1 MAEKFIEKIM
11 PPKIKRTD
19 HRENNKPFP
28 VIGLGASAGGLE
40 ALQDFFV
47 HLPAPSECA
56 FVVIVH
62 LPHDHI
68 SILPELLQRQT
79 EIPVLAIEDGMA
91 IAPNHIYVV
100 PPAKDL
106 SIFKNCFQLLDAVPS
121 QGLHLPIDFF
131 LQALAREKQ
140 NYAGCAIL
148 SGTGSDGTQGVKA
161 IKAEGGVALVQDEAS
176 ARFPGMPHSAAGTGC
191 ADHIVPPSQMPEIIS
206 QYFQHAFRLFAGEAG
221 PASLSHGEMLHKIWA
236 ILRIRTGHDFS
247 LYKKNTFLRR
257 IERRLA
263 LQKID
268 DLSHYLKVLRQDP
281 LEVDRLFQDILI
293 GVTNFFRDSEA
304 FAALENKVLPK
315 MLENFPEDQT
325 FRVWVPACSSGE
337 EAYSIAI
344 VLKECIEALGREI
357 PFQIFGTDA
366 DPRAIE
372 KARVGVYPTSIAAD
386 ISPQRLQ
393 RYFMN
398 EKKSYRVKKELREKI
413 IFSVQNILQDPPF
426 SKLDLLCCR
435 NLLIY
440 LETEAQ
446 HKLLPLFHFSLRPGG
461 ILFLGNSESIGLFAN
476 LFSSLSKKWKL
487 YKRRDVVDLQRPL
500 LDFSR
505 HIQNVGTP
513 PTAKA
518 MAVDMKKDL
527 NLAEQT
533 RKVLLENFTPA
544 CVVINAQGDIFYI
557 HGRTGK
563 YLEPAAGRPRM
574 NILDMARQGI
584 RLELGTAIRLAAATT
599 KKVGRSP
606 LRVKTNGKSQS
617 VGLTVQPFPADHH
630 ADDLLLVI
638 FEDLADQEIAGTQ
651 VSERKGWQKE
661 QEKYVSEL
669 EQELQLVTENHQ
681 STIEEYETSGEE
693 LRSINEEMQ
702 SANEELQSANEE
714 LEASREEHQSMNE
727 ELMTVNAEL
736 QSKIDE
742 LSQVHNDMKNLLN
755 STRIATIFVDNNIR
769 IKRFT
774 PEAAKIANLI
784 DTDINRPLEDIATK
798 LESQG
803 LVGSIRQVLDTLV
816 GLKTEVVTKD
826 GEWYQ
831 LNILPY
837 RTMED
842 RIDGAVLTFSSI
854 AAQKRAQQELTLLGQ
869 KIQEQGWDFAKNIV
883 DSLREALLIL
893 DQGLNVQ
900 LANPVFYKTFHLRP
914 EETLHRS
921 FWELDK
927 IPWPEAE
934 LRKMFEALPKERA
947 LQDQRVL
954 LNFPEKGTKDFA
966 LNARR
971 LQSQDANEHWIMLAI
986 EEITHKTHK

>member
-1 MAEKFIEKIM
+1 M
-11 PPKIKRTD
+11 PPKMKHTG
-19 HRENNKPFP
+19 HGENSKAFP
-28 VIGLGASAGGLE
+28 VIGIGASAGGLE
-40 ALQDFFV
+40 ALQDFFG

-68 SILPELLQRQT
+68 SLLPELLRRQA
-79 EIPVLAIEDGMA
+79 EIPVLTIEDGMT

-100 PPAKDL
+100 PPGKDL
-106 SIFKNCFQLLDAVPS
+106 SVFKNCFQLLDAVQGP
-121 QGLHLPIDFF
+121 GLHLPIDFF

-140 NYAGCAIL
+140 SSAGCVIL
-148 SGTGSDGTQGVKA
+148 SGTGSDGTQGLKA
-161 IKAEGGVALVQDEAS
+161 IKAEGGVALVQEEAS
-176 ARFPGMPHSAAGTGC
+176 ARFSGMPHSAAGTGF
-191 ADHIVPPSQMPEIIS
+191 ADYIVPPSRMPELIS
-206 QYFQHAFRLFAGEAG
+206 QYFQHAFRLFTGEVG
-221 PASLSHGEMLHKIWA
+221 PASLISGEILHKIWA
-236 ILRIRTGHDFS
+236 ILRIRTGHDSS

-268 DLSHYLKVLRQDP
+268 DLSHYIKVLRQDP

-293 GVTNFFRDSEA
+293 GVTNFFRDPEA
-304 FAALENKVLPK
+304 FAALENKILPK
-315 MLENFPEDQT
+315 VLENFPEDQT

-337 EAYSIAI
+337 EADSIAI
-344 VLKECIEALGREI
+344 ILKECIAALGREI

-366 DPRAIE
+366 DQRALE
-372 KARVGVYPTSIAAD
+372 KARSGVYPTSIAAD

-393 RYFMN
+393 RYFVN

-440 LETEAQ
+440 LEPEAQ
-446 HKLLPLFHFSLRPGG
+446 QKLLPLFHFSLRPGG

-476 LFSSLSKKWKL
+476 LFTSLSKKWKI
-487 YKRRDVVDLQRPL
+487 YKRREIVDLQRPL

-505 HIQNVGTP
+505 HIQNAGAP
-513 PTAKA
+513 PMARAMTA
-518 MAVDMKKDL
+518 DMKKDL
-527 NLAEQT
+527 NLADQT
-533 RKVLLENFTPA
+533 RKILLENFTPA
-544 CVVINAQGDIFYI
+544 CVVINAKGEIFYI

-584 RLELGTAIRLAAATT
+584 RLELGTAIRMAVAAK
-599 KKVGRSP
+599 KKVGRGP

-617 VGLTVQPFPADHH
+617 VGLTVQPFPADRQ

-638 FEDLADQEIAGTQ
+638 FEELADQESAGTKR
-651 VSERKGWQKE
+651 SETKGWQKE

-681 STIEEYETSGEE
+681 STVEEYETSGEE
-693 LRSINEEMQ
+693 LRSMNEEMQ
-702 SANEELQSANEE
+702 SANEELQSTNEE
-714 LEASREEHQSMNE
+714 LEASREELQSMNE

-742 LSQVHNDMKNLLN
+742 LSLVHDDMKNLLN
-755 STRIATIFVDNNIR
+755 STRIATIFVDNDIR

-774 PEAAKIANLI
+774 PEAARIANLI
-784 DTDINRPLEDIATK
+784 DTDINRPLEDITTK

-803 LVGSIRQVLDTLV
+803 LIADIRKVLDTLA

-837 RTMED
+837 RTTED

-854 AAQKRAQQELTLLGQ
+854 AAQKRAQQELMVLGK
-869 KIQEQGWDFAKNIV
+869 KIREQGWDFAKNIV

-893 DQGLNVQ
+893 DEGLNVQ
-900 LANPVFYKTFHLRP
+900 LANPAFYKTFHLRP

-927 IPWPEAE
+927 IPWPKAE
-934 LRKMFEALPKERA
+934 LRKLFKTLAEKSALKDR
-947 LQDQRVL
+947 RVL
-954 LNFPEKGTKDFA
+954 LNFPEKGKKEFA
-966 LNARR
+966 LNARH
-971 LQSQDANEHWIMLAI
+971 LQSQDAKEHWIMLAI
-986 EEITHKTHK
+986 EEITHKKIPD

>member
-1 MAEKFIEKIM
+1 MSPEMKHTGHSETSKA
-11 PPKIKRTD
+11 
-19 HRENNKPFP
+19 FP
-28 VIGLGASAGGLE
+28 VIGIGASAGGLE

-47 HLPAPSECA
+47 HLPTPSECA

-68 SILPELLQRQT
+68 SLLPELLQRQT
-79 EIPVLAIEDGMA
+79 QIPVLTIEDGMA
-91 IAPNHIYVV
+91 IAPNHIYVA
-100 PPAKDL
+100 PPSKDL
-106 SIFKNCFQLLDAVPS
+106 AVFKNCFQLLDAIQSP
-121 QGLHLPIDFF
+121 GLHLPIDFF

-140 NYAGCAIL
+140 SYAGCVIL
-148 SGTGSDGTQGVKA
+148 SGTGSDGTQGLKA

-176 ARFPGMPHSAAGTGC
+176 ARFTGMPHSAAGTGF
-191 ADHIVPPSQMPEIIS
+191 ADHIVPPSRMPEIIG
-206 QYFQHAFRLFAGEAG
+206 QYFQHAFRLFAGEVG
-221 PASLSHGEMLHKIWA
+221 PASLSHGEMLRKIWA

-268 DLSHYLKVLRQDP
+268 DLSHYIKVLRQDP
-281 LEVDRLFQDILI
+281 LEVDRLFQDLLI
-293 GVTNFFRDSEA
+293 GVTNFFRDPEA
-304 FAALENKVLPK
+304 FAALENKILPK
-315 MLENFPEDQT
+315 VLANFPGDQT

-344 VLKECIEALGREI
+344 ALKECLEALGRDI

-372 KARVGVYPTSIAAD
+372 KARSGVYPPSIAAD

-393 RYFMN
+393 RYFVN
-398 EKKSYRVKKELREKI
+398 EKKSYRVKKELRGKI
-413 IFSVQNILQDPPF
+413 IFSVQNVLQDPPF

-440 LETEAQ
+440 LEAEAQ
-446 HKLLPLFHFSLRPGG
+446 QKLLPLFHFSLKPGG

-476 LFSSLSKKWKL
+476 LFTSLSKKWKL
-487 YKRRDVVDLQRPL
+487 YKRREVVALHRPL

-505 HIQNVGTP
+505 HIQNAGALP
-513 PTAKA
+513 IAKV
-518 MAVDMKKDL
+518 MTIDMKKDL
-527 NLAEQT
+527 NLAAQT
-533 RKVLLENFTPA
+533 RKILLENFAPA

-574 NILDMARQGI
+574 NILDMARAGM
-584 RLELGTAIRLAAATT
+584 RLELGTAIRLALAT
-599 KKVGRSP
+599 KKKISRGP
-606 LRVKTNGKSQS
+606 LRVKTNSKSQS
-617 VGLTVQPFPADHH
+617 VGLTVQHFPADHH
-630 ADDLLLVI
+630 ADDLLLVV
-638 FEDLADQEIAGTQ
+638 FEDLADQESTGTTGP
-651 VSERKGWQKE
+651 ETKGRQKE

-714 LEASREEHQSMNE
+714 LDASREEQQSMNE

-742 LSQVHNDMKNLLN
+742 LSQVHDDMKNLLN

-784 DTDINRPLEDIATK
+784 ETDINRPLEDITTK

-803 LVGSIRQVLDTLV
+803 LVGSIRKVLDTLS
-816 GLKTEVVTKD
+816 GLKTEVVTKE

-831 LNILPY
+831 LSILPY

-854 AAQKRAQQELTLLGQ
+854 AAQKRAQQELMLLGK

-893 DQGLNVQ
+893 DEGLNVQ

-921 FWELDK
+921 FWELDE
-927 IPWPEAE
+927 IPWPRAE
-934 LRKMFEALPKERA
+934 LQKLFEALKKEKA
-947 LQDQRVL
+947 LEDRRVL
-954 LNFPEKGTKDFA
+954 LNFPEKGKKEFA

-971 LQSQDANEHWIMLAI
+971 LQSQDAKEHWIMLAI
-986 EEITHKTHK
+986 EEITHKKI